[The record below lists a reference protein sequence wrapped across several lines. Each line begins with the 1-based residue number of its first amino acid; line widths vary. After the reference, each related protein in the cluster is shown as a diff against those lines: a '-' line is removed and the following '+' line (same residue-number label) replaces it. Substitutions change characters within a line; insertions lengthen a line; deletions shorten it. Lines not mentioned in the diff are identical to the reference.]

1 MLNNLKEQPQLC
13 EIHDTKA
20 RHAGTCPGISVS
32 QHHREVLSIHAVLS
46 PFLFLLRWY
55 IFPSLPHSNAGLQM
69 LGEEIY
75 IE

>member
-1 MLNNLKEQPQLC
+1 MLNYLKEQAQPC
-13 EIHDTKA
+13 EMHDTKA

-32 QHHREVLSIHAVLS
+32 QHHREVLSILAALS
-46 PFLFLLRWY
+46 LYLFLLRWY
-55 IFPSLPHSNAGLQM
+55 IFHSLPHSNAGLQM